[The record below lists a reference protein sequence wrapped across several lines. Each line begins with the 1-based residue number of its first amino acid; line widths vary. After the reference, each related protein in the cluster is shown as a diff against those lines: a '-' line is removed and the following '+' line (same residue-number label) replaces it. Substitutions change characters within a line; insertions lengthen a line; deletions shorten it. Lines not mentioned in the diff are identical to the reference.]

1 MDFVWGLYDM
11 SFMFFQMGFINRV
24 YNHEVSMGIIREK
37 RYWSK
42 YYWMYSSYYDNH
54 CLPMSAICSEG
65 FFLVKVMQLIWSYLS
80 IHGNIHGF

>member
-1 MDFVWGLYDM
+1 MDFVWGLYNM

-65 FFLVKVMQLIWSYLS
+65 FFWLK
-80 IHGNIHGF
+80 